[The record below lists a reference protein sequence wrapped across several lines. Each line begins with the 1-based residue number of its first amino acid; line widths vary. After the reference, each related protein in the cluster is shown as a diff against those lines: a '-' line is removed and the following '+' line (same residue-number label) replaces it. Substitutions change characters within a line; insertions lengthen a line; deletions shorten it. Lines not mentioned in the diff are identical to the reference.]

1 MMRHRFALGL
11 VGTAAL
17 FAGQAYAQDWPNF
30 RGPNG
35 DGSTPATRVPVEW
48 DGATKKN
55 VRWRI
60 GLEHAANGSPIVSK
74 GRVFLTM
81 PEDEEGKQRS
91 LYCFDRVDGKRLWV
105 RTTLLDKK
113 MPTHPTNPYCGSTPA
128 ADGERVVVWHGSAG
142 LWCYDFD
149 GELLWKRDFG
159 EFRHRWGY
167 GTSPILHE
175 GRVLLHSGPGKQPFV
190 ALLDAKDGS
199 TIWRQ
204 DEELADYGDDGMEP
218 RMTGSWAMP
227 VVLGKGSSKSILQ
240 VHPTRVVSLAY
251 ADGAVRWTAEGV
263 GNKRGDLAYSTPAIA
278 GDLAFLQ
285 GGYEGPSLCLR
296 VGDLEEGDTD
306 RRAWFHPDVASSV
319 GTGVCI
325 DGKIYQ
331 PFMRELVCY
340 DAATG
345 KLLWRERPGKGQM
358 WGSIVVAE
366 GRMYLMNQLGVT
378 FVFRPDAERFAKIAE
393 NDLGEKTNSTPAV
406 SDGELFLRTHE
417 ALWCIGDRAEAQK
430 K

>member
-1 MMRHRFALGL
+1 MS
-11 VGTAAL
+11 AL
-17 FAGQAYAQDWPNF
+17 FAAPTYAQDWPNF
-30 RGPNG
+30 HGPSG
-35 DGSTPATRVPVEW
+35 DGATPAKHVPVEW

-55 VRWRI
+55 VRWRTQ
-60 GLEHAANGSPIVSK
+60 LEHAANGSPIVSN

-81 PEDEEGKQRS
+81 PEDEEGKRRA

-105 RTTLLDKK
+105 RTALFDKK

-142 LWCYDFD
+142 LWCYDFE

-204 DEELADYGDDGMEP
+204 DEKLADYGDDGMEP

-227 VVLGKGSSKSILQ
+227 VLLGKGSSKSILQ

-251 ADGAVRWTAEGV
+251 ADGAIRWTAEGV
-263 GNKRGDLAYSTPAIA
+263 SNKRGDLAYSTPVIA

-285 GGYEGPSLCLR
+285 GGYEGPSLGLR
-296 VGDLEEGDTD
+296 IGDLDEGETD

-340 DAATG
+340 DATTG
-345 KLLWRERPGKGQM
+345 ELLWRERPGKGQM

-393 NDLGEKTNSTPAV
+393 NALGEKTNSTPAV

-417 ALWCIGDRAEAQK
+417 GLWCIGERGDDAQDRQK
-430 K
+430 TPDQQKE